1 MDIWKKNSQRE
12 AFKVVERK
20 QNKEMKP
27 IIIRENSIKECSV
40 TFHSAEV
47 LLNSQK

>member
-1 MDIWKKNSQRE
+1 MDIWKKNSKQE
-12 AFKVVERK
+12 GFKVVERK

-27 IIIRENSIKECSV
+27 IIIGENSIKKCSV
-40 TFHSAEV
+40 TFHSAAV